1 MVQSWENFMDPS
13 GGYRRNDYVEGT
25 TSMVLPLITEGVLL
39 PMVYPRAEMMELRT
53 AKGRASKLTSD
64 RQIRKLTATREAR
77 MTRKY
82 GKFGIE
88 FDFERRYA
96 PEESARRRATAT
108 RRRSWQKKK
117 AEITKKYAGLKS
129 TARAV
134 GWGYLALMGVEMGA
148 ALFTPTPGVTTSAM
162 ENDARAM
169 GYNAP
174 LDSSQAYTQRQRA
187 LMAIH
192 DSQLGIRNV
201 IGAEAPHLHR

>member
-13 GGYRRNDYVEGT
+13 GGYRRNEYVDGT
-25 TSMVLPLITEGVLL
+25 PAMTIPLITEGVLL
-39 PMVYPRAEMMELRT
+39 PMVYPRAEFLEM
-53 AKGRASKLTSD
+53 
-64 RQIRKLTATREAR
+64 REAR
-77 MTRKY
+77 AKMRTTVGPRPMGGGAVRGPHGGYVSAQKVYSDRYKAQSNQFKKTRAD
-82 GKFGIE
+82 I
-88 FDFERRYA
+88 
-96 PEESARRRATAT
+96 T
-108 RRRSWQKKK
+108 R
-117 AEITKKYAGLKS
+117 KYAGLKS

-148 ALFTPTPGVTTSAM
+148 AIFAPSPGVSTSAM